1 MHPNVCTSHFMY
13 YKYIYM
19 HIYIYMQSNNN
30 WHPAH
35 TCSVKMIIQIFEC
48 FLKLDFS
55 QLVYI
60 CRFYD
65 VYSNVDSSI
74 TWTRFAKMS
83 CLLHFLILTLPRKVF
98 YFDSSMQAICCD
110 ITDYL
115 TSDMRAKPYQ
125 ECNKQHVWPHYY
137 L

>member
-19 HIYIYMQSNNN
+19 HIYISTQSNNN

-48 FLKLDFS
+48 FLNLDFS
-55 QLVYI
+55 QLVSI

-74 TWTRFAKMS
+74 TWTRFAKMQNV
-83 CLLHFLILTLPRKVF
+83 LPLTLSHPDFAKKGVSFWLKYASNMLRYYRLS
-98 YFDSSMQAICCD
+98 YFWYASQTLSGMQ
-110 ITDYL
+110 
-115 TSDMRAKPYQ
+115 
-125 ECNKQHVWPHYY
+125 
-137 L
+137 

>member
-1 MHPNVCTSHFMY
+1 MY
-13 YKYIYM
+13 ALHILCITNTYIC
-19 HIYIYMQSNNN
+19 IYIFIRN
-30 WHPAH
+30 P
-35 TCSVKMIIQIFEC
+35 IITGTLHILVLSKWLFRYLNV

-98 YFDSSMQAICCD
+98 HFDSSMQAICCD